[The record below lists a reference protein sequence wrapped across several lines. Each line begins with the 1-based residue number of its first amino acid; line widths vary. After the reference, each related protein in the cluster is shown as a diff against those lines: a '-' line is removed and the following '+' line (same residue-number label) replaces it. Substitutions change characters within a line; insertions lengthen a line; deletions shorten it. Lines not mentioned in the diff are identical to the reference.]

1 MQFPAGKNGLFFIL
15 LGLTPDSF
23 TPQGRGSICVWKGK
37 LTAWVDQYC
46 AVAKYKH
53 EIKLALD
60 LHVNLPIL
68 KKSQYIVGNIDFP
81 RVATVAD
88 WGKEKDS

>member
-1 MQFPAGKNGLFFIL
+1 M
-15 LGLTPDSF
+15 
-23 TPQGRGSICVWKGK
+23 
-37 LTAWVDQYC
+37 DQYC
-46 AVAKYKH
+46 AVAKYNL

>member
-1 MQFPAGKNGLFFIL
+1 M
-15 LGLTPDSF
+15 
-23 TPQGRGSICVWKGK
+23 
-37 LTAWVDQYC
+37 DQYC
-46 AVAKYKH
+46 AVAKYNL

-68 KKSQYIVGNIDFP
+68 KKSQYIVGNINFP

-88 WGKEKDS
+88 WGKEKDSEINVFCYRSHMYTCKNLAVCYQDVHVHSRFVQNS